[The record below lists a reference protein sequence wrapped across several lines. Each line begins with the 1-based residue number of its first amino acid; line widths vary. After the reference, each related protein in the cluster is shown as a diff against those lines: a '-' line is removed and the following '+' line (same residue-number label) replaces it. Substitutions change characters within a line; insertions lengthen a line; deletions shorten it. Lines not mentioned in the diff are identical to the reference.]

1 MKKSQLLPFL
11 SAAVVAIAVAAVV
24 FTTPTPNAEADSG
37 PFRCSASSLYFPT
50 SGIIGWTYRDP
61 SSTDVSAD
69 GSATIHTGVDVFAD
83 GGPGSPVYAP
93 ADGKVTRPVNA
104 QSIDLDLPGVTNLIT
119 GKPGI
124 QVYYAH
130 ITPLLSVGQT
140 FTAGQVIGYQASD
153 HVHFSVGAFMGYD
166 DRVINETQDPSAYYG
181 ATLNQPSTMDGR
193 QEAATWCTSG
203 SAEQTAALPAAE
215 LKQAAATATP
225 APTATEAPAPAN
237 QTYVV
242 QAGDTLSGI
251 AAKFD
256 VSVDD
261 VAAANSL
268 TSLDYLSIGQELTIP
283 GVAGTTATTAGFAPA
298 DSAGTASPAAYT
310 VVAGDTL
317 STIAAEFG
325 TDMEAILAGNNI
337 TDLDYLSIGQVLVI
351 PGAGEANGVTGG
363 ASTTT
368 ATASPGSYT
377 IVAGDTL
384 SSIAA
389 QFGTDTDAII
399 AANNIADP
407 DFLTVG
413 DVLQIP

>member
-1 MKKSQLLPFL
+1 M
-11 SAAVVAIAVAAVV
+11 
-24 FTTPTPNAEADSG
+24 
-37 PFRCSASSLYFPT
+37 
-50 SGIIGWTYRDP
+50 
-61 SSTDVSAD
+61 
-69 GSATIHTGVDVFAD
+69 
-83 GGPGSPVYAP
+83 
-93 ADGKVTRPVNA
+93 
-104 QSIDLDLPGVTNLIT
+104 
-119 GKPGI
+119 
-124 QVYYAH
+124 
-130 ITPLLSVGQT
+130 
-140 FTAGQVIGYQASD
+140 
-153 HVHFSVGAFMGYD
+153 
-166 DRVINETQDPSAYYG
+166 
-181 ATLNQPSTMDGR
+181 
-193 QEAATWCTSG
+193 
-203 SAEQTAALPAAE
+203 
-215 LKQAAATATP
+215 
-225 APTATEAPAPAN
+225 
-237 QTYVV
+237 V

-283 GVAGTTATTAGFAPA
+283 GVAGTTAGFAPA
-298 DSAGTASPAAYT
+298 DGASSDSAGTASPAEYT

-337 TDLDYLSIGQVLVI
+337 TDLDYLSIGEVLVI